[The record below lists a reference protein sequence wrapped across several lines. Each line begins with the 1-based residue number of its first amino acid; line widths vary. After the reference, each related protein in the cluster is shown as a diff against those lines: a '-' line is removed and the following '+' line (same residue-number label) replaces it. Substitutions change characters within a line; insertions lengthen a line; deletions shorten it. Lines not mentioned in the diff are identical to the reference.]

1 MSLAGRLASPIMWLV
16 IVAWAS
22 MALFEVSGLS
32 AAAGHHALLEGYGL
46 SWPSLLIFSLFWLY
60 MVVAMMVPLNLRLFD
75 TFFWMKGGR
84 SPRWLNAS
92 MFFTGYALVWVAF
105 GAVAFIGDAELHA
118 LSHSSHFL
126 HENGWLILATTVA
139 VAGAHQLSPAKRHS
153 LRNCH
158 NATSHIIDAL
168 ATRWSIAF
176 VQGLRYGKSEL
187 ACCWGLM
194 LLAMAVGHGVLMMAA
209 FTGVMLLEKVLPR
222 GHLTAGVTG
231 VTLMLMASTL
241 VVLNV

>member
-1 MSLAGRLASPIMWLV
+1 MSLATRLASPTMWLV
-16 IVAWAS
+16 MVAWAS
-22 MALFEVSGLS
+22 MVIFEATGLS
-32 AAAGHHALLEGYGL
+32 AAAGHHSLLEGYGL

-60 MVVAMMVPLNLRLFD
+60 MVAAMMLPLNLRLVD
-75 TFFWMKGGR
+75 TFFWTKGAR

-92 MFFTGYALVWVAF
+92 AFLTGYAFVWVAF
-105 GAVAFIGDAELHA
+105 GVVAFVGDAKLHA

-126 HENGWLILATTVA
+126 HENGWIILAAAIA
-139 VAGAHQLSPAKRHS
+139 VAGVHQLSPAKRHS

-158 NATSHIIDAL
+158 NATSHIIDAP

-176 VQGLRYGKSEL
+176 IQGLRYGKSEL

>member
-1 MSLAGRLASPIMWLV
+1 MSLATRLASPTMWLV
-16 IVAWAS
+16 MVAWTS
-22 MALFEVSGLS
+22 MAVFEVSGLS

-46 SWPSLLIFSLFWLY
+46 SWLSLLIFSLFWVY
-60 MVVAMMVPLNLRLFD
+60 MVAAMMLPLNLRLFD
-75 TFFWMKGGR
+75 TFFWAKGGT

-92 MFFTGYALVWVAF
+92 AFLTGYALVWIAF
-105 GAVAFIGDAELHA
+105 GVVAFIGDAKLHA

-126 HENGWLILATTVA
+126 HENGWLILTTAIA
-139 VAGAHQLSPAKRHS
+139 VAGAHQLSPAKRRS
-153 LRNCH
+153 LQSCH
-158 NATSHIIDAL
+158 DATTHIIDAP
-168 ATRWSIAF
+168 ATRWSVAF

-241 VVLNV
+241 IVLNV